1 MSIVARPRRGR
12 RAAFA
17 VAVLAV
23 ALPAC
28 TSHPAP
34 NPVIRL
40 GAPRIQG
47 PLTTDGTRI
56 VDATGATVRFIGADL
71 GGMGKGDGLTG
82 TDAKAQTGCPGW
94 QAPPASAFRNI
105 DDWGFN
111 TVRISLSWANM
122 QPDQPVMSGDTVTD
136 PRWNTAYLDALDQ
149 VVRGFTD
156 RGIAVILH
164 MSQSHWS
171 PAFGNLETNKG
182 SVKCAG
188 VGMPDWLYDGVSD
201 EIAARRSFF
210 ADEGHQQELYADA
223 WKFVAER
230 YASNDLVV
238 AADMMNEPYTKNRL
252 TLDELNLDQ
261 LYQTLGTAIRSVN
274 PTILLAFQ
282 DSQYKPGADFA
293 LSSPPPLPG
302 VVYTFHY
309 YVDNW
314 SPDGQAQLQTY
325 LDRANAWNVPLWIGE
340 FDAFSYASPRPSDV
354 TWRSDLSR
362 MMNVTQQSGVS
373 WTEFSYADRWILQ
386 PGTDEPK
393 PDLLATLKTGV
404 GGSSQP
410 T

>member
-1 MSIVARPRRGR
+1 M
-12 RAAFA
+12 
-17 VAVLAV
+17 LAV
-23 ALPAC
+23 VFLAALLPAC
-28 TSHPAP
+28 TSGPAKD
-34 NPVIRL
+34 PVVRL
-40 GAPRIQG
+40 GAPRIHG

-56 VDATGATVRFIGADL
+56 VDATGATVRFIGVDL

-82 TDAKAQTGCPGW
+82 ADARTQTGCPGW
-94 QAPPASAFRNI
+94 QTPPASAFRNI

-111 TVRISLSWANM
+111 TVRISISWANL
-122 QPDQPVMSGDTVTD
+122 QPDQPVMSGTTITD
-136 PRWNTAYLDALDQ
+136 PLWNTAYLDALDQ
-149 VVRGFTD
+149 AVRGFTD

-171 PAFGNLETNKG
+171 PAFGNLQTKKG

-188 VGMPDWLYDGVSD
+188 VGMPDWLYVGVTD

-223 WKFVAER
+223 WKMVAER
-230 YASNDLVV
+230 YASNDMVV
-238 AADMMNEPYTKNRL
+238 AADMMNEPYTKNQL

-274 PTILLAFQ
+274 PKILLAFQ
-282 DSQYKPGADFA
+282 DSQYSGGDSGFA
-293 LSSPPPLPG
+293 LAAPPAFSG

-309 YVDNW
+309 Y
-314 SPDGQAQLQTY
+314 PDQGWTDGGPQLQTY
-325 LDRANAWNVPLWIGE
+325 IDRANTWKVPLWVGE
-340 FDAFSYASPRPSDV
+340 FDAFTYASPRPSDA

-362 MMNVTQQSGVS
+362 MMNVTKQNGVG

-393 PDLLATLKTGV
+393 PDLLATLKPGV
-404 GGSSQP
+404 GESSQQ